1 MANQRWSTQESVQV
15 DDDDSTPLMIVAA
28 GGGRGV
34 VLFSSAMQ
42 EIIRYSPNLQR
53 PKTIGKK
60 EVEEEEEEEWEVPE
74 PDTIGNEQM
83 SSRTKEGT
91 NIAPGLKHNGKVG
104 KEDAKKQEKRE
115 NAEDRYEEFNS
126 DNQRNCDDDEEEE
139 EDSVEE
145 DGLFARQEV
154 LEEVLEEGM
163 FEIEAIRKKR
173 IRKGK
178 KEYFVKWRGW
188 QEKDNTWEPYE
199 HIQRCS
205 DILEKFENRARRG
218 KRKFGQ
224 YTLEVR
230 RKHGSASTANDIVP
244 SVSGGDETLKS
255 STDSYAVPQEK
266 ESKSRWNG
274 TSAGRVTNPTLADA
288 AKTLLDLPEDTPT
301 NSLPSSSS
309 DPAAPGTSKV
319 AGNGCSDEEKQVE
332 SHGKKPTHEKT
343 ASVASALIGAADGIG
358 LKKLNSQVVNE
369 ANALADEAMP
379 RPYTEKSERPSSE
392 ASNRRE
398 QTNTHAIAT
407 NGTTLPSS
415 LHMMYET
422 EEQGEAGGVVETWY
436 SDDELDTRIAV
447 MGNETIQSSSRSGG
461 LAAGSKKRKI
471 AAGGQAIQ
479 TQEIESVQMALD
491 DCKEGGQTVEKEVAT
506 QTAKGTPGHELG
518 STDFRNKTLN
528 SRQFPS
534 NPPGSELVGKFPPP
548 WDGNIGVAS
557 PPLITQILKAISYS
571 NSITDDKQDVVV
583 LFKASRSDGEEVAV
597 DNKFM
602 RENYPILVSQVCF
615 SSNLGYCPLSFFQ
628 CGASPLKEKSMD
640 RHH

>member
-1 MANQRWSTQESVQV
+1 V
-15 DDDDSTPLMIVAA
+15 
-28 GGGRGV
+28 
-34 VLFSSAMQ
+34 
-42 EIIRYSPNLQR
+42 
-53 PKTIGKK
+53 
-60 EVEEEEEEEWEVPE
+60 EVEEEEEEEEWEVPE
-74 PDTIGNEQM
+74 PDMIGNEQM
-83 SSRTKEGT
+83 SIRTKEGT

-126 DNQRNCDDDEEEE
+126 DNQRNSDDDEEE

-145 DGLFARQEV
+145 DGLFAR
-154 LEEVLEEGM
+154 EEVLEEGM

-205 DILEKFENRARRG
+205 DILEKFENRSRRG

-255 STDSYAVPQEK
+255 STDSYAVPREK

-319 AGNGCSDEEKQVE
+319 AGNGCSDEEKRAE
-332 SHGKKPTHEKT
+332 SHGKKATHEET
-343 ASVASALIGAADGIG
+343 ASVASALIGAAHGIG

-415 LHMMYET
+415 LHVMHET
-422 EEQGEAGGVVETWY
+422 EERGEAGGVVETWY

-479 TQEIESVQMALD
+479 PQEIEIVQMALD

-528 SRQFPS
+528 SREFPS

-602 RENYPILVSQVCF
+602 RENYPILLIDFYEQHLRY
-615 SSNLGYCPLSFFQ
+615 NT
-628 CGASPLKEKSMD
+628 AT
-640 RHH
+640 

>member
-1 MANQRWSTQESVQV
+1 MLNYTDLTMALAYISF
-15 DDDDSTPLMIVAA
+15 
-28 GGGRGV
+28 G
-34 VLFSSAMQ
+34 
-42 EIIRYSPNLQR
+42 
-53 PKTIGKK
+53 
-60 EVEEEEEEEWEVPE
+60 
-74 PDTIGNEQM
+74 
-83 SSRTKEGT
+83 
-91 NIAPGLKHNGKVG
+91 
-104 KEDAKKQEKRE
+104 
-115 NAEDRYEEFNS
+115 DR
-126 DNQRNCDDDEEEE
+126 
-139 EDSVEE
+139 
-145 DGLFARQEV
+145 
-154 LEEVLEEGM
+154 
-163 FEIEAIRKKR
+163 
-173 IRKGK
+173 
-178 KEYFVKWRGW
+178 RGW

-205 DILEKFENRARRG
+205 DILEKFENRCACSIFLLHKKNCKHTLCFCRGFAGLKSDNTSFFSLDFDWLFYLSCEYMLWQRARRG

-343 ASVASALIGAADGIG
+343 ASVASALIGAAHGIG

-422 EEQGEAGGVVETWY
+422 EERGEAGGVVETWY

-583 LFKASRSDGEEVAV
+583 LFKASRLFALPS
-597 DNKFM
+597 
-602 RENYPILVSQVCF
+602 
-615 SSNLGYCPLSFFQ
+615 
-628 CGASPLKEKSMD
+628 
-640 RHH
+640 

>member
-1 MANQRWSTQESVQV
+1 MNTSKDVVTSLRSLKTGVLAQFFSYTRRIVNTPSVSV
-15 DDDDSTPLMIVAA
+15 VCYCLC
-28 GGGRGV
+28 GG
-34 VLFSSAMQ
+34 FA
-42 EIIRYSPNLQR
+42 
-53 PKTIGKK
+53 
-60 EVEEEEEEEWEVPE
+60 
-74 PDTIGNEQM
+74 
-83 SSRTKEGT
+83 
-91 NIAPGLKHNGKVG
+91 GLK
-104 KEDAKKQEKRE
+104 
-115 NAEDRYEEFNS
+115 S
-126 DNQRNCDDDEEEE
+126 DNTSFFSLDFDW
-139 EDSVEE
+139 
-145 DGLFARQEV
+145 LFY
-154 LEEVLEEGM
+154 LSC
-163 FEIEAIRKKR
+163 
-173 IRKGK
+173 
-178 KEYFVKWRGW
+178 EYMLW
-188 QEKDNTWEPYE
+188 Q
-199 HIQRCS
+199 
-205 DILEKFENRARRG
+205 RARRG

-255 STDSYAVPQEK
+255 STDSYAVPREK

-319 AGNGCSDEEKQVE
+319 AGNGCSDEEKRAE
-332 SHGKKPTHEKT
+332 SHGKKATHEET
-343 ASVASALIGAADGIG
+343 ASVASALIGAAHGIG

-415 LHMMYET
+415 LHVMHET
-422 EEQGEAGGVVETWY
+422 EERGEAGGVVETWY

-479 TQEIESVQMALD
+479 PQEIEIVQMALD

-528 SRQFPS
+528 SREFPS

-583 LFKASRSDGEEVAV
+583 LFKASRLFALPS
-597 DNKFM
+597 
-602 RENYPILVSQVCF
+602 
-615 SSNLGYCPLSFFQ
+615 
-628 CGASPLKEKSMD
+628 
-640 RHH
+640 